1 MSINV
6 DKGDLEA
13 LLARLEAGD
22 REKVTG
28 EAMKHLAQRTVD
40 VAKKNTPVGET
51 GDLRRSWFIQEE
63 SATRVVVANSAKYAE
78 YVEYGH
84 RQEPGRFVPV
94 LGKRLKHSWVRGQFF
109 AKRSGETI
117 RKNADK
123 IMRPVIIKEVQKII
137 DG

>member
-6 DKGDLEA
+6 SKGELEA

-22 REKVTG
+22 GEKVI
-28 EAMKHLAQRTVD
+28 EAGMKHLAQRTVD
-40 VAKKNTPVGET
+40 VAKKNTPVDT
-51 GDLRRSWFIQEE
+51 GQLRRNWFIQEA
-63 SATRVVVANSAKYAE
+63 SATRVVVANPAKYAE

-84 RQEPGRFVPV
+84 RQEPGRFVPK

-109 AKRSGETI
+109 AKRSGEI
-117 RKNADK
+117 VRKNADK
-123 IMRPVIIKEVQKII
+123 IIRPIVIKEVQKII

>member
-6 DKGDLEA
+6 SKGDLEA

-22 REKVTG
+22 G
-28 EAMKHLAQRTVD
+28 ERVIEAGMKHLAQRTED
-40 VAKKNTPVGET
+40 VAKKNTPVDT
-51 GDLRRSWFIQEE
+51 GQLRRSWVIREA
-63 SATRVVVANSAKYAE
+63 SPVRAVIVNYASYAE

-84 RQEPGRFVPV
+84 RQEPGRFVPK

>member
-1 MSINV
+1 MNRQTLTAFPI
-6 DKGDLEA
+6 
-13 LLARLEAGD
+13 
-22 REKVTG
+22 TG
-28 EAMKHLAQRTVD
+28 K
-40 VAKKNTPVGET
+40 
-51 GDLRRSWFIQEE
+51 LRRSWFIQEA
-63 SATRVVVANSAKYAE
+63 SSKRVVVANSAKYAE

-84 RQEPGRFVPV
+84 RQEPGRFVPK

>member
-6 DKGDLEA
+6 SKGDLEA

-22 REKVTG
+22 G
-28 EAMKHLAQRTVD
+28 ERVIEAGMKHLAQRTED
-40 VAKKNTPVGET
+40 VAKKNTPVDT
-51 GDLRRSWFIQEE
+51 GQLRRSWFIQEA
-63 SATRVVVANSAKYAE
+63 SSKRVVVANSAKYAE

-84 RQEPGRFVPV
+84 RQEPGRFVPK